1 MNSQSWTKSA
11 PGLAE
16 NSKQAGYKI
25 PNDLREADDLDLLA
39 VDDIGKDQLSKIG
52 GAQL

>member
-11 PGLAE
+11 T
-16 NSKQAGYKI
+16 NSRAAGYSI
-25 PNDLREADDLDLLA
+25 PNDLREADDLDLPA
-39 VDDIGKDQLSKIG
+39 TDGIGKDLLSKIS

>member
-11 PGLAE
+11 T
-16 NSKQAGYKI
+16 NSRATGYKI
-25 PNDLREADDLDLLA
+25 PNDLREADDLDLPA
-39 VDDIGKDQLSKIG
+39 ADGIGKDQLSKIS